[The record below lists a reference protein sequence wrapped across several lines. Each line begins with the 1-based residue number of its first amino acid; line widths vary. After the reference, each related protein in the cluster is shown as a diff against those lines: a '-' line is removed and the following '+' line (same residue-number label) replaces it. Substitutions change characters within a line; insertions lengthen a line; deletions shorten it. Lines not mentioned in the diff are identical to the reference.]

1 MSVEIRNP
9 TGQPIAT
16 ADRTT
21 ADRSNAVAESLRQV
35 ARVSRFAD
43 RKKGIRS
50 YQSHVKSDPVI
61 PILFV
66 LCFVLPTLLG
76 GIYYGLI
83 ASDRYVTEAR
93 FALRPALGASDK
105 ASSDQVGTTKGVV
118 SQMVAQ
124 DSLVTLNYIHS
135 RPLVEVLEK
144 ELPLRD
150 MFSRDGIDVA
160 SRFRRDEPIERFVH
174 YWNERVTTKIE
185 SGSGIITLT
194 VNAFDPAESL
204 ALTQAILKESERMV
218 NGISNRAREDA
229 VAESA
234 RELKLAEE
242 RMTKVRLAMATL
254 RNREGVLDAKKTND
268 ANLKVIG
275 ELRTTRIN
283 LAVQLNLGQRDLGP
297 ESRRIIDLKSQI
309 KDLDEAIA
317 RIENQSASQ
326 DPEQRRVL
334 ADALTKFEALEQ
346 EREEAEKYF
355 AKVLSAYERAR
366 IIAAR
371 QVEFFSM
378 IVPPV
383 QAESA
388 QQPRRLLMISL
399 IAAGAA
405 LLFAGAVVARKQTS

>member
-1 MSVEIRNP
+1 MSVEIRTP
-9 TGQPIAT
+9 TGQPV
-16 ADRTT
+16 TT

-61 PILFV
+61 PILFA

-76 GIYYGLI
+76 GIYYGLV

-93 FALRPALGASDK
+93 FALRPALGSADK
-105 ASSDQVGTTKGVV
+105 ASSDQVGTSKGVV

-124 DSLVTLNYIHS
+124 DSLVAVNYIHS
-135 RPLVEVLEK
+135 RPMVEVLEK
-144 ELPLRD
+144 DLPLRA
-150 MFSRDGIDVA
+150 MFARDGIDYL
-160 SRFRRDEPIERFVH
+160 SRFDPDKPIERFVH

-185 SGSGIITLT
+185 TGSGIISLT

-218 NGISNRAREDA
+218 NALSDRARADA
-229 VAESA
+229 VAESS

-242 RMTKVRLAMATL
+242 RMTKIRLAMATL
-254 RNREGVLDAKKTND
+254 RNREGILDAKKTND
-268 ANLKVIG
+268 SNLKVIG
-275 ELRTTRIN
+275 ELRMARIN

-297 ESRRIIDLKSQI
+297 ESRRIVDIKSQI
-309 KDLDEAIA
+309 KDLDDAIA
-317 RIENQSASQ
+317 RIESQSASE
-326 DPEQRRVL
+326 DPEQRRIL
-334 ADALTKFEALEQ
+334 ADALTKFEAFESD
-346 EREEAEKYF
+346 REEAEKYF
-355 AKVLSAYERAR
+355 AKVLSAYERSR
-366 IIAAR
+366 IIASR

-378 IVPPV
+378 IVQPV
-383 QAESA
+383 KAESA

-399 IAAGAA
+399 IAGGAA
-405 LLFAGAVVARKQTS
+405 VLFAGAVVARKQTT